1 MKDSNEIEICN
12 CRIIHKDV
20 VDRVKIHIPND
31 DVCMDLAEFY
41 KAFAD
46 PTRIKILTALLN
58 SEMCVCDLTS
68 ILAMTQPAV
77 SHQLR
82 TLKKMK
88 LIKYRKSGK
97 VVYYSLDDNHIEE
110 IFKAGLNH
118 INEKLVR

>member
-1 MKDSNEIEICN
+1 MKNSKEIEVCN
-12 CRIIHKDV
+12 CRIIHEDV
-20 VDRVKIHIPND
+20 VDSVRRHIPD
-31 DVCMDLAEFY
+31 DEICIELAEFY

-68 ILAMTQPAV
+68 LLAMTQPAV

-82 TLKKMK
+82 TLKNMK
-88 LIKYRKSGK
+88 LVKYRKSGK

-110 IFKAGLNH
+110 IFKAGLSH
-118 INEKLVR
+118 INEK